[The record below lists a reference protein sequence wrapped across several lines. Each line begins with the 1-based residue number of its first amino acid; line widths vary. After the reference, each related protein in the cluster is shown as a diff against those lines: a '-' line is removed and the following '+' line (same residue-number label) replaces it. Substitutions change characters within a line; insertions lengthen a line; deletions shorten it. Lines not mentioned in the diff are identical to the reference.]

1 MKLHSL
7 PKLTARQAKRLGH
20 GYGSGKGG
28 HTSSRGQKGQKSR
41 NGVRMSFTG
50 SSWVWFKRLPFMRG
64 KSRFN
69 SFAKDKIITL
79 SQLNT
84 LKSGSI
90 VTKESL
96 LAAGLL
102 TKSENGSASVK
113 IVGNGEL
120 KVKLIVAVLAS
131 ASAQKAII
139 KQGGEYRG
147 EPVK

>member
-1 MKLHSL
+1 MKLHTL
-7 PKLTARQAKRLGH
+7 PKIIARKSKRLGH

-69 SFAKDKIITL
+69 SFAGDKILTL
-79 SQLNT
+79 SQLNV
-84 LKSGSI
+84 LKSGSV

-96 LAAGLL
+96 LKAGLL
-102 TKSENGSASVK
+102 TKSQAGSASVK

-120 KVKLIVAVLAS
+120 KVKLIVSVLAS

-139 KQGGEYRG
+139 KIGGEYRG
-147 EPVK
+147 ESVN